1 MSVQWFPGHMSK
13 AIRQIKEKIKVIDC
27 LIEIVDARA
36 PLASRNPELTSINKP
51 RLIIMSKIDLADPS
65 VSKKWSS
72 YFKSN
77 DVEVLE
83 MDLVNNFSYKLVL
96 NKCEILL
103 REKLAKDKERG
114 LRKRPIRAM
123 VIGIPNVGKSTFINK
138 MSKRK
143 ATGVGNIPGFTKG
156 QQWVRSGDIELLDT
170 PGVLWHKFEDEQ
182 TGIKLALVGTVKETI
197 LNKDKLSDI
206 ALNFLISNYPK
217 ELTSRY
223 NLNNL
228 DNVFYDIAI
237 NRGLL
242 ISGGEASIDNAKEL
256 LLYELKNG
264 IIGRISLEK
273 PGGQNGI

>member
-217 ELTSRY
+217 ELTNRY

>member
-65 VSKKWSS
+65 VSKKWYS

-77 DVEVLE
+77 NVEVLE

-96 NKCEILL
+96 DKCETLL
-103 REKLAKDKERG
+103 REKIAKDKEKG

-217 ELTSRY
+217 ELTKRY

-242 ISGGEASIDNAKEL
+242 ISGGEPSIDNAKEL
-256 LLYELKNG
+256 LLHELKNG

-273 PGGQNGI
+273 PGEQDGN